1 MKDKGLQNI
10 IYNEFIQQRRVNM
23 KRKRV
28 NNFLVKLTS
37 GQFER
42 DRKEEKLERKNRI
55 EDSIG

>member
-28 NNFLVKLTS
+28 NKFLVKLTS
-37 GQFER
+37 GQFEK
-42 DRKEEKLERKNRI
+42 DRKEEKLERKNKRDI
-55 EDSIG
+55 LKS